1 MADNERPGASR
12 EKPIRPQLAGD
23 IRRFSPLAP
32 TGVPDWDADPSGI
45 LAGVE
50 EDAEEERL
58 RQEARE
64 AARQREEDLRT
75 IQTEPDDE

>member
-1 MADNERPGASR
+1 MTDNERPDTSR
-12 EKPIRPQLAGD
+12 EKPIRPQLADD
-23 IRRFSPLAP
+23 IRRFSLLAP

-45 LAGVE
+45 LDGLE

-75 IQTEPDDE
+75 IQAEPDDE